1 MQRVV
6 DPSTLFYFQASLPHQ
21 GIGSKHGIP
30 FQAPICRLANMV
42 ASSSFT
48 AASAIDGVRGAA
60 LLGVGFSRLA
70 RTSSCEPALH
80 PGQPAMHLPVCTV
93 AADQLFC

>member
-1 MQRVV
+1 
-6 DPSTLFYFQASLPHQ
+6 
-21 GIGSKHGIP
+21 
-30 FQAPICRLANMV
+30 MV

-93 AADQLFC
+93 GGRSAVLLINTAGEAVHTARHVRQRSSTHFQMF